1 LYSLNI
7 HIGKKTHKDLFF
19 IFIIRIINIIWIRI
33 PTPTQNG
40 IVNKPPTTTED
51 VAESGL

>member
-1 LYSLNI
+1 MDTDTDTDTI
-7 HIGKKTHKDLFF
+7 T
-19 IFIIRIINIIWIRI
+19 
-33 PTPTQNG
+33 NG